1 MRIVIVSGFAESTY
15 GGGASRITFD
25 LLKNLK
31 QFSLRNRL
39 DNEFLLIQPTF
50 ELEYSRSGE
59 RIYIP
64 GTHSKD
70 GSIPNLENSII
81 NKLFEDLKTFQPDII
96 HTHTSAGI
104 ASIVQY
110 WANKNNVSF
119 IFTSHVVPSKTLF
132 FQPNKKN
139 ILSEYIQDNYIN
151 NYLKIFLG
159 NCTGLVALNK
169 VIEADFR
176 KFTNEVP
183 IYLIPNGTDF
193 GEGVSRKQSDK
204 NENIKV
210 ITFTGSICERKNQKY
225 LIDAMSFLP
234 EYFKL
239 NLIGP
244 VTNKL
249 YSQKNVK
256 PFLTNRIKYL
266 GELSKEEVINEI
278 LNTDIVVS
286 ASLIEV
292 QSLIILEALA
302 LGKPIVALRNE
313 TTGEL
318 IDDNVGKLVETSESP
333 EVFALKVMQVSRYDS
348 NKLERISIYGRE
360 LSQRFKWDSVISKT
374 LKMYEDQISKKA
386 RNRDSKLKKS
396 FPLLILL
403 SLTSFITFIAYK
415 VFRIKKAMSKED

>member
-1 MRIVIVSGFAESTY
+1 
-15 GGGASRITFD
+15 
-25 LLKNLK
+25 
-31 QFSLRNRL
+31 
-39 DNEFLLIQPTF
+39 
-50 ELEYSRSGE
+50 
-59 RIYIP
+59 
-64 GTHSKD
+64 
-70 GSIPNLENSII
+70 
-81 NKLFEDLKTFQPDII
+81 
-96 HTHTSAGI
+96 
-104 ASIVQY
+104 
-110 WANKNNVSF
+110 
-119 IFTSHVVPSKTLF
+119 
-132 FQPNKKN
+132 
-139 ILSEYIQDNYIN
+139 
-151 NYLKIFLG
+151 
-159 NCTGLVALNK
+159 LNK

-193 GEGVSRKQSDK
+193 GEGVSRKQIDK

-234 EYFKL
+234 KYFKL

-249 YSQKNVK
+249 YFQENVK

-266 GELSKEEVINEI
+266 GELSRDEVINEI
-278 LNTDIVVS
+278 SNTDIVVS

-318 IDDNVGKLVETSESP
+318 VDDNVGKLVETSESP
-333 EVFALKVMQVSRYDS
+333 EEFASKVMQVSSYDS

-374 LKMYEDQISKKA
+374 LKMYENQIAKMSKKYSKKSKKPFLLLVILTLTSIVTFLVYKTFRFKKA
-386 RNRDSKLKKS
+386 ISDKSKL
-396 FPLLILL
+396 
-403 SLTSFITFIAYK
+403 
-415 VFRIKKAMSKED
+415 